1 MKLKLQIDYHTDWG
15 QTVYVCGSV
24 PALGN
29 WDKGKAAEMKDISPS
44 IWELEIEAGDATD
57 IEYQYLVKGQNNIIA
72 HEWGSPHWLRTET
85 DKHFDIQDVWRD
97 VPQQKFLYTSCFSES
112 FFTHGDNAK
121 VKYYKKT
128 ILMNVTCVNVKKN
141 QKLVLCGASKILGD
155 WQPEEALPLTQVRY
169 GSWQVAINASQIKT
183 TLEYKLAICDNS
195 TKEIVHWEE
204 GTNRVLS
211 PLSPSTAKDDP
222 VKVESIAYRYG
233 WMNWKAAG
241 VSIPVF
247 SLRSNDSFGIGEFSD
262 LRKMVDWA
270 VATGQKIIQV
280 LPVNDTTITYTWID
294 SYPYNAISIY
304 ALHPIYLGLKAYP
317 LKDES
322 LYKEYEREAGE
333 LNALENVDYDRVL
346 ALKWR
351 YIKDLFNQS
360 GANILKSKDYQIFYK
375 QNEEWLFPYACFSY
389 LRDKYKTA
397 NFRKWKTN
405 SAFDKKKLIKLSETD
420 KDAKTHIELLCF
432 TQYLMHRQLV
442 DVKEYAHQN
451 EVILKGDIPIGISR
465 DSVEAWVEP
474 HLFNLDVQTG
484 APPDDFSFFG
494 QNWGFPTYNWE
505 EMAKDGYRW
514 WLKRF
519 RKMADYFDA
528 YRIDH
533 ILGFFRIWEIPLSSV
548 QGLLG
553 YFSPALPF
561 TADEIRSYGL
571 WFDEDRML
579 KHYIHENFLGNIFGS
594 YVPEVI
600 EKYLRP
606 TGWQRFELKEEFDT
620 QAKIKAYFT
629 GNDDDKSNYIRD
641 GLYSLCNEVLFVRD
655 KREPYK
661 FHPRITA
668 QYNYSYKDL
677 DDGAKDAFNRLYNE
691 FFYRRHSQ
699 YWRDQAMTKL
709 PMLISS
715 TSMLVCGEDLGMIPE
730 SVPSVMNELQILS
743 LEIERM
749 PKEREV
755 LFNGLHHLPYL
766 SVCTTSTHDMSP
778 LRLWWK
784 EDRQVTQQYYNQVLW
799 KQGAA
804 PEECTSDLCAQIVGN
819 HLYSPAMLA
828 ILPLQDWLSID
839 DKLKRPVAGDERIN
853 IPAISQHYWR
863 YRMHLTLEELLEATD
878 FNRRVKSMVGSS
890 GRE

>member
-1 MKLKLQIDYHTDWG
+1 MRLKLQIDYHTDWG

-29 WDKGKAAEMKDISPS
+29 WEKDKAAEMKNISPS
-44 IWELEIEAGDATD
+44 IWELEIEAGDVTD
-57 IEYQYLVKGQNNIIA
+57 IEYQYLVKDQSNIVA

-85 DKHFDIQDVWRD
+85 DKRFDVQDVWRG

-112 FFTHGDNAK
+112 FFAHGDNAK

-128 ILMNVTCVNVKKN
+128 ILINVTCVNVKKN
-141 QKLVLCGASKILGD
+141 QKLILCGASKALGD
-155 WQPEEALPLTQVRY
+155 WKPEDALSLTQVRF
-169 GSWQVAINASQIKT
+169 GSWQVAINAPQIKT
-183 TLEYKLAICDNS
+183 TLEYKLAIYDNS
-195 TKEIVHWEE
+195 TKKIVHWEE
-204 GTNRVLS
+204 GFNRVLS
-211 PLSPSTAKDDP
+211 PLPSSPAKEDL

-233 WMNWKAAG
+233 WLNWKAAG

-262 LRKMVDWA
+262 LRKMIDWA

-280 LPVNDTTITYTWID
+280 LPINDTTITYTWID

-317 LKDES
+317 LKDEN
-322 LYKEYEREAGE
+322 LYNKYEREAGE
-333 LNALENVDYDRVL
+333 LNVLENVDYDRVL

-351 YIKDLFNQS
+351 YIKDLFTQS
-360 GANILKSKDYQIFYK
+360 GTNTLKSKDYLAFYE

-389 LRDKYKTA
+389 LRDKYETA
-397 NFRKWKTN
+397 NFRNWKTN
-405 SAFDKKKLIKLSETD
+405 SAFDKKKLIKLAETD
-420 KDAKTHIELLCF
+420 KEAKHHIELSCF
-432 TQYLMHRQLV
+432 TQYLLHKQLV

-451 EVILKGDIPIGISR
+451 EVVLKGDIPIGISR

-553 YFSPALPF
+553 YFSPALPL

-579 KHYIHENFLGNIFGS
+579 KHYIHESFLADIFGS
-594 YVPEVI
+594 HVPEVI

-620 QAKIKAYFT
+620 QAKIKAHFA
-629 GNDDDKSNYIRD
+629 GREDEKSSFIRD

-655 KREPYK
+655 KREPNK

-668 QYNYSYKDL
+668 QYNYSYRDL
-677 DDGAKDAFNRLYNE
+677 DDSAKEAFNRLYNE

-709 PMLISS
+709 PTLISS
-715 TSMLVCGEDLGMIPE
+715 TSMLVCGEDLGMVPE

-755 LFNGLHHLPYL
+755 LFNDLHHLPYL

-784 EDRQVTQQYYNQVLW
+784 EDRQLTQQYYNQVLW

-804 PEECTSDLCAQIVGN
+804 PEECTSDLCAQIVSN

-839 DKLKRPVAGDERIN
+839 DKLKRPVAEDERIN

>member
-1 MKLKLQIDYHTDWG
+1 MRLKLQIDYHTDWG

-29 WDKGKAAEMKDISPS
+29 WEKDKAAEMKNISPS
-44 IWELEIEAGDATD
+44 IWELEIEAGDVTD
-57 IEYQYLVKGQNNIIA
+57 IEYQYLVKDQSNIVA

-85 DKHFDIQDVWRD
+85 DKRFDVQDVWRG

-112 FFTHGDNAK
+112 FFAHGDNAK

-128 ILMNVTCVNVKKN
+128 ILINVTCVNVKKN
-141 QKLVLCGASKILGD
+141 QKLILCGASKALGD
-155 WQPEEALPLTQVRY
+155 WKPEDALSLTQVRF
-169 GSWQVAINASQIKT
+169 GSWQVAINAPQIKT
-183 TLEYKLAICDNS
+183 TLEYKLAIYDNS
-195 TKEIVHWEE
+195 TKKIVHWEE
-204 GTNRVLS
+204 GFNRVLS
-211 PLSPSTAKDDP
+211 PLPSSPAKEDL

-233 WMNWKAAG
+233 WLNWKAAG

-262 LRKMVDWA
+262 LRKMIDWA

-280 LPVNDTTITYTWID
+280 LPINDTTITYTWID

-317 LKDES
+317 LKDEN
-322 LYKEYEREAGE
+322 LYNKYEREAGE
-333 LNALENVDYDRVL
+333 LNVLENVDYDRVL

-351 YIKDLFNQS
+351 YIKDLFTQS
-360 GANILKSKDYQIFYK
+360 GTNTLKSKDYLAFYE

-389 LRDKYKTA
+389 LRDKYETA
-397 NFRKWKTN
+397 NFRNWKTN
-405 SAFDKKKLIKLSETD
+405 SAFDKKKLIKLAETD
-420 KDAKTHIELLCF
+420 KEAKHHIELSCF
-432 TQYLMHRQLV
+432 TQYLLHKQLV

-451 EVILKGDIPIGISR
+451 EVVLKGDIPIGISR

-553 YFSPALPF
+553 YFSPALPL

-579 KHYIHENFLGNIFGS
+579 KHYIHESFLADIFGS
-594 YVPEVI
+594 HVPEVI

-620 QAKIKAYFT
+620 QAKIKAHFT
-629 GNDDDKSNYIRD
+629 GREDEKSSFIRD

-655 KREPYK
+655 KREPNK

-668 QYNYSYKDL
+668 QYNYSYRDL
-677 DDGAKDAFNRLYNE
+677 DDSAKEAFNRLYNE

-709 PMLISS
+709 PTLISS
-715 TSMLVCGEDLGMIPE
+715 TSMLVCGEDLGMVPE

-755 LFNGLHHLPYL
+755 LFNDLHHLPYL

-784 EDRQVTQQYYNQVLW
+784 EDRQLTQQYYNQVLW

-804 PEECTSDLCAQIVGN
+804 PEECTSDLCAQIVSN

-839 DKLKRPVAGDERIN
+839 DNLKRPVAEDERIN
-853 IPAISQHYWR
+853 VPAISQHYWR

>member
-1 MKLKLQIDYHTDWG
+1 
-15 QTVYVCGSV
+15 
-24 PALGN
+24 
-29 WDKGKAAEMKDISPS
+29 
-44 IWELEIEAGDATD
+44 
-57 IEYQYLVKGQNNIIA
+57 
-72 HEWGSPHWLRTET
+72 
-85 DKHFDIQDVWRD
+85 
-97 VPQQKFLYTSCFSES
+97 
-112 FFTHGDNAK
+112 
-121 VKYYKKT
+121 
-128 ILMNVTCVNVKKN
+128 
-141 QKLVLCGASKILGD
+141 
-155 WQPEEALPLTQVRY
+155 
-169 GSWQVAINASQIKT
+169 
-183 TLEYKLAICDNS
+183 
-195 TKEIVHWEE
+195 
-204 GTNRVLS
+204 
-211 PLSPSTAKDDP
+211 
-222 VKVESIAYRYG
+222 
-233 WMNWKAAG
+233 
-241 VSIPVF
+241 
-247 SLRSNDSFGIGEFSD
+247 
-262 LRKMVDWA
+262 MVDWA

-280 LPVNDTTITYTWID
+280 LPINDTTITYTWID

-317 LKDES
+317 LKDEN

-333 LNALENVDYDRVL
+333 LNTLENVDYDRVL

-351 YIKDLFNQS
+351 YIKDLFTQS
-360 GANILKSKDYQIFYK
+360 GTNTLKSKDYLAFYE

-389 LRDKYKTA
+389 LRDKYETA

-405 SAFDKKKLIKLSETD
+405 SAFDKKKLIKLTETD
-420 KDAKTHIELLCF
+420 KDAKKYIELSCF
-432 TQYLMHRQLV
+432 TQYLLHKQLV
-442 DVKEYAHQN
+442 EAKEYAHQN
-451 EVILKGDIPIGISR
+451 EVVLKGDIPIGISR

-553 YFSPALPF
+553 YFSPALPL

-594 YVPEVI
+594 HVPEVI

-620 QAKIKAYFT
+620 QAKIKEHFT
-629 GNDDDKSNYIRD
+629 GRDDEKSNYIRD

-668 QYNYSYKDL
+668 QYNYSYRDL

-709 PMLISS
+709 PTLISS
-715 TSMLVCGEDLGMIPE
+715 TSMLVCGEDLGMVPE

-755 LFNGLHHLPYL
+755 LFNDLHHLPYL

-784 EDRQVTQQYYNQVLW
+784 EDRQLTQQYYNQVLW
-799 KQGAA
+799 KHGAA
-804 PEECTSDLCAQIVGN
+804 PEECTADLCAQIVSN

-839 DKLKRPVAGDERIN
+839 DTLKRPVAEDERIN

>member
-1 MKLKLQIDYHTDWG
+1 MRLKLQIDYHTDWG

-29 WDKGKAAEMKDISPS
+29 WEKDKAAEMKNISPS

-57 IEYQYLVKGQNNIIA
+57 IEYQYLVKDQNNIIA

-85 DKHFDIQDVWRD
+85 DKRFDVQDVWRG

-112 FFTHGDNAK
+112 FFAHGDNAK

-128 ILMNVTCVNVKKN
+128 ILINVTCVNVKKN
-141 QKLVLCGASKILGD
+141 QKLILCGASETLGN
-155 WQPEEALPLTQVRY
+155 WKPEDALELTQVRF
-169 GSWQVAINASQIKT
+169 GSWQVAINAPQIKT
-183 TLEYKLAICDNS
+183 TLEYKLAIYDNS
-195 TKEIVHWEE
+195 TKKIVHWEE
-204 GTNRVLS
+204 GFNRVLS
-211 PLSPSTAKDDP
+211 PLPASPAKEDM
-222 VKVESIAYRYG
+222 VKVESIAYAYG

-280 LPVNDTTITYTWID
+280 LPINDTTITYTWID

-317 LKDES
+317 LKDEN

-333 LNALENVDYDRVL
+333 LNTLENVDYDRVL

-351 YIKDLFNQS
+351 YIKDLFTQS
-360 GANILKSKDYQIFYK
+360 GTNTLKSKDYLAFYE

-389 LRDKYKTA
+389 LRDKYETA

-405 SAFDKKKLIKLSETD
+405 SAFDKKKLIKLTETD
-420 KDAKTHIELLCF
+420 KDAKKYIELSCF
-432 TQYLMHRQLV
+432 TQYLLHKQLV
-442 DVKEYAHQN
+442 EVKEYAHQN
-451 EVILKGDIPIGISR
+451 EVVLKGDIPIGISR

-553 YFSPALPF
+553 YFSPALPL

-594 YVPEVI
+594 HVPEVI

-620 QAKIKAYFT
+620 QAKIKEHFT
-629 GNDDDKSNYIRD
+629 GRDDEKSNYIRD

-668 QYNYSYKDL
+668 QYNYSYRDL

-709 PMLISS
+709 PTLISS
-715 TSMLVCGEDLGMIPE
+715 TSMLVCGEDLGMVPE

-755 LFNGLHHLPYL
+755 LFNDLHHLPYL

-784 EDRQVTQQYYNQVLW
+784 EDRQLTQQYYNQVLW
-799 KQGAA
+799 KHGAA
-804 PEECTSDLCAQIVGN
+804 PEECTADLCAQIVSN

-839 DKLKRPVAGDERIN
+839 DTLKRPVAEDERIN

>member
-1 MKLKLQIDYHTDWG
+1 MRLKLQIDYHTDWG

-29 WDKGKAAEMKDISPS
+29 WEKDKAAEMKNISPS

-57 IEYQYLVKGQNNIIA
+57 IEYQYLVKDQNDIIA
-72 HEWGSPHWLRTET
+72 HEWGSPHWLRTDT
-85 DKHFDIQDVWRD
+85 DKRFEVQDVWRG

-112 FFTHGDNAK
+112 FFAHGDNAK

-128 ILMNVTCVNVKKN
+128 ILINVTCVNVKKN
-141 QKLVLCGASKILGD
+141 QKLILCGASETLGN
-155 WQPEEALPLTQVRY
+155 WKPEDALELTQVRF
-169 GSWQVAINASQIKT
+169 GSWQVAINAPQIKT
-183 TLEYKLAICDNS
+183 TLEYKLAIYDNS
-195 TKEIVHWEE
+195 TKKIVHWEE
-204 GTNRVLS
+204 GFNRVLS
-211 PLSPSTAKDDP
+211 PLPSSPAKEDL

-233 WMNWKAAG
+233 WLNWKAAG

-262 LRKMVDWA
+262 LRKMIDWA

-280 LPVNDTTITYTWID
+280 LPINDTTITYTWID

-317 LKDES
+317 LKDEN

-351 YIKDLFNQS
+351 YIKDLFTQS
-360 GANILKSKDYQIFYK
+360 GTNTLKSKDYLAFYE

-389 LRDKYKTA
+389 LRDKYETA
-397 NFRKWKTN
+397 NFRNWKTN
-405 SAFDKKKLIKLSETD
+405 SAFDKKKLIKLVETD
-420 KDAKTHIELLCF
+420 KDAKHRIELSCF
-432 TQYLMHRQLV
+432 TQYLLHKQLV

-451 EVILKGDIPIGISR
+451 EVVLKGDIPIGISR

-553 YFSPALPF
+553 YFSPALPL

-579 KHYIHENFLGNIFGS
+579 KHYIHESFLADIFGS
-594 YVPEVI
+594 HVPEVI

-620 QAKIKAYFT
+620 QAKIKEHFT
-629 GNDDDKSNYIRD
+629 GRDDEKSNYIRD

-668 QYNYSYKDL
+668 QYNYSYRDL

-709 PMLISS
+709 PTLISS
-715 TSMLVCGEDLGMIPE
+715 TSMLVCGEDLGMVPE

-755 LFNGLHHLPYL
+755 LFNDLHHLPYL

-784 EDRQVTQQYYNQVLW
+784 EDRQLTQQYYNQVLW

-839 DKLKRPVAGDERIN
+839 DNLKRPVAEDERIN
-853 IPAISQHYWR
+853 IPAVSQHYWR